1 LILEPGLVGSPG
13 TPDDGVEQPGAQASG
28 DVAGEIHQDRHGPVG
43 AHSGR
48 PPDGRGALHPW
59 GNGTTYVEVTEDGL
73 CGEEDEILAHATG
86 STGGFTIV
94 LCALKALL
102 EHDVILTA
110 VLDRFPQGLEH

>member
-1 LILEPGLVGSPG
+1 M
-13 TPDDGVEQPGAQASG
+13 TASSSRARKHPETSR
-28 DVAGEIHQDRHGPVG
+28 VRSTRMVTARSVPT
-43 AHSGR
+43 
-48 PPDGRGALHPW
+48 PDGRQTVEVRFTPW

-73 CGEEDEILAHATG
+73 CGEGDEILAHATG